1 MVSTKS
7 PKRSILIV
15 VSILLLLFA
24 VLPATAA
31 YAQNYRFTLP
41 EYEIEAYL
49 EADGSLT
56 LYYYMVFQNDASA
69 SPIDFIDLA
78 LPYADYSL
86 KNIEATIDGHPM
98 PEVNDSAYV
107 HGAELALGDLEIQA
121 GAQGVVTAWVRG
133 ITKILYPYDGGDH
146 ENYVNFQF
154 TPNFFDSSFER
165 STNTEYRMTI
175 ILPPGVGTD
184 EGIYYT
190 AKGWP
195 GDEINEAST
204 TSDGR
209 IYYSWY
215 TNNANVHSEYEFGA
229 AFPATAVPESAISS
243 KEIYENY
250 PDYSNNS
257 SGGFFG
263 GIGQFFLNLFPFLSC
278 LTTIGIIIGISII
291 SNKKAKQQ
299 QTTRKLQYL
308 PPKLSVDGK
317 GIRRGLTAVEAGI
330 LLEEPL
336 DKILS
341 MILFGL
347 LKKEAVQVTKE
358 DPLEIET
365 REPLPEGLYEYET
378 NFIKA
383 FKSKAKN
390 DRRRDLQTML
400 VELVKT
406 VQEKMKGF
414 SPDETKAYYK
424 DIIRRAWLAVEGAQ
438 TPEIKSAQFDHTL
451 EWTMLDT
458 DFTGRTQNTFYNQN
472 VYIPRWW
479 YLYRPSYASPSAGFS
494 SGVSNVGSSTPS
506 SSSSGSSSK
515 PSISLPHL
523 PGSDF
528 AASIINGTTAVSA
541 GIVGDLTGFTSAVT
555 NRTNPIPVSRPSSG
569 SSGFRGGGGGGSS
582 CACACACAGC
592 ACACAGGGR

>member
-7 PKRSILIV
+7 HKRSILLV
-15 VSILLLLFA
+15 LSILLLLFA
-24 VLPATAA
+24 VLPATPAQ
-31 YAQNYRFTLP
+31 AQNYRFTLP
-41 EYEIEAYL
+41 QYEVEAYL

-86 KNIEATIDGHPM
+86 NNIEATIDGQPM
-98 PEVNDSAYV
+98 PEVNNSAYV
-107 HGAELALGDLEIQA
+107 QGAELALGDLEIQP
-121 GAQGVVTAWVRG
+121 GAQGVVTAWVQG
-133 ITKILYPYDGGDH
+133 ITNILYPYDGGDL

-154 TPNFFDSSFER
+154 TPNYFDSSFER
-165 STNTEYRMTI
+165 SNNTEYRMTI
-175 ILPPGVGTD
+175 ILPPGVGID
-184 EGIYYT
+184 DGRYYT
-190 AKGWP
+190 PVGWS
-195 GDEINEAST
+195 GEELSEAST

-209 IYYSWY
+209 VYYSWY
-215 TNNANVHSEYEFGA
+215 TNNADVHSEYEFGA
-229 AFPATAVPESAISS
+229 AFPATAVPEAAISS
-243 KEIYENY
+243 QEIYD
-250 PDYSNNS
+250 DYSNNGS
-257 SGGFFG
+257 SGIVG
-263 GIGQFFLNLFPFLSC
+263 GIGQFFQNIFPFISC
-278 LTTIGIIIGISII
+278 LGIIMAVIGISIA
-291 SNKKAKQQ
+291 SNKKAKKQ

-358 DPLEIET
+358 DPLEIKT

-378 NFIKA
+378 DFIKG
-383 FKSKAKN
+383 FETSAKK
-390 DRRRDLQTML
+390 DRRRNLQATL
-400 VELVKT
+400 VDLVKT

-424 DIIRRAWLAVEGAQ
+424 DIVRRAWLAVEGAQ

-451 EWTMLDT
+451 EWTMLDD
-458 DFTGRTQNTFYNQN
+458 DFNGRTENTFHNQN
-472 VYIPRWW
+472 VYVPHWW
-479 YLYRPSYASPSAGFS
+479 YLYRPSYVAPSAGVS
-494 SGVSNVGSSTPS
+494 SVGSNAPS
-506 SSSSGSSSK
+506 SAASGGSSK

-528 AASIINGTTAVSA
+528 AANIINGATAVSA
-541 GIVGDLTGFTSAVT
+541 GVVGDLTGFTSAVT
-555 NRTNPIPVSRPSSG
+555 NRTNPIPVTRSSSG

>member
-1 MVSTKS
+1 M
-7 PKRSILIV
+7 
-15 VSILLLLFA
+15 LLLLFA
-24 VLPATAA
+24 ALPATAVN
-31 YAQNYRFTLP
+31 AQNYRFTLP
-41 EYEIEAYL
+41 QYEVEAYL

-69 SPIDFIDLA
+69 SPIDFVDLA
-78 LPYADYSL
+78 LPYGDYSL
-86 KNIEATIDGHPM
+86 KNIEATIDGQPM
-98 PEVNDSAYV
+98 PEVNNSAYV
-107 HGAELALGDLEIQA
+107 NGAELALGDLEIQP

-133 ITKILYPYDGGDH
+133 ITDILYPYDGGDL

-165 STNTEYRMTI
+165 SKNTEYRMTI

-184 EGIYYT
+184 DGRYYT
-190 AKGWP
+190 PVGWD
-195 GDEINEAST
+195 GEEISEAST

-209 IYYSWY
+209 VYYSWY
-215 TNNANVHSEYEFGA
+215 TNNADVHSEYEFGA
-229 AFPATAVPESAISS
+229 AFPATVIPEAAISS
-243 KEIYENY
+243 AENY
-250 PDYSNNS
+250 QENSNNG
-257 SGGFFG
+257 SGSAVG
-263 GIGQFFLNLFPFLSC
+263 GIGQIFSFLGCMGLVLAV
-278 LTTIGIIIGISII
+278 IGISIAT
-291 SNKKAKQQ
+291 NKKAKQQ

-347 LKKEAVQVTKE
+347 LKKEAVKVTKE

-378 NFIKA
+378 DFLKA
-383 FKSKAKN
+383 FETTAKR
-390 DRRRDLQTML
+390 DRRRNLQAML
-400 VELVKT
+400 VELVNT

-414 SPDETKAYYK
+414 SPDETKAYYT
-424 DIIRRAWLAVEGAQ
+424 DIIRRAWLAVEGAK

-451 EWTMLDT
+451 EWTMLDD
-458 DFTGRTQNTFYNQN
+458 DFNGRTENTFHNQN

-479 YLYRPSYASPSAGFS
+479 YLYRPSYVAPTYAAPSASVGG
-494 SGVSNVGSSTPS
+494 GVSSTPS
-506 SSSSGSSSK
+506 SAASGSSSK
-515 PSISLPHL
+515 PSITLPHL

-528 AASIINGTTAVSA
+528 AANIINGATAVSA
-541 GIVGDLTGFTSAVT
+541 GVVGDLTGFTSAVT
-555 NRTNPIPVSRPSSG
+555 NRTNPIPVTRPSSG